1 MPPHDGEDDVYAAEA
16 YSLDPED
23 SPRSVSHRN
32 GVRHDYGKVQDD
44 ADDDYVGGEE
54 TEDSRA
60 ILLQE
65 MNGLNRNRTTLKA
78 TEYDASDDSAAAMV
92 HRVCG
97 DTYSVQYQR
106 LIRLSR

>member
-32 GVRHDYGKVQDD
+32 GVRHDYSKVEED
-44 ADDDYVGGEE
+44 ADDEYVGGEE

-65 MNGLNRNRTTLKA
+65 INGSNGNRTTLKA

-92 HRVCG
+92 HRVC
-97 DTYSVQYQR
+97 DVV
-106 LIRLSR
+106 